1 MFVHMFKVTHKPR
14 SPPKSFKKHDETK
27 EKVMQLLPGDKSLQG
42 CCL

>member
-27 EKVMQLLPGDKSLQG
+27 KSK
-42 CCL
+42 